1 MSDPEATK
9 LADVNLKESE
19 IVNSGYNATVQK
31 NCNYNRGV
39 FIAVIGYIKTAAQ
52 PFVPWTRMNQSTG
65 ADGRVPLPQGVTSD
79 HTPQS
84 SIPEREPAEI
94 SSITSPNTS
103 SLPVSSIVDRYTRFM
118 LEYTVGYLLYEP
130 HPFIHQG
137 DTPIQRV
144 TRQDIFGDLC
154 KQQLSTRQRA
164 QRLRDGGEASFSSK
178 IPGRTPFKLK
188 RTTMS
193 TVNKLDEV
201 VLHSNFNSS
210 PIPRHTSYLINT
222 ALDFI
227 ANYDKLKSKLNADA
241 KVALILDGVWFV
253 LLRYATLK
261 NIARSYTSTVDKSSC
276 ISFEKISD
284 SINVLN
290 ESSCPLQVS
299 ALQRPLTTDHAPV
312 PATISLTLPRELMER
327 ILLLLDIEHILTCR
341 LVNREFNESIQ
352 SSMLL
357 QYFLACTA
365 AGVIDNPRSSLSYA
379 ERLEALGKREDAWR
393 NLNPVFEMTIEVNH
407 PPSSIST
414 YGLTGGAYFLKDS
427 NQGDLH
433 YCHLPSSPQ
442 ESPRWIRIP
451 GHGPGEGRPGN
462 FVSFA
467 IAVYEHD
474 LIINVISS
482 DIGNEAGMQRHSLD
496 LVLLNFSTG
505 EYHPLARQHRIHIQR
520 SSSARPW
527 VVPRIVGDNLALVV
541 HSQNGTY
548 PDTLFI
554 FDWKTGHKRLQH
566 ETTEDA
572 YSDLVFVS
580 PELLLVPN
588 IMLSHFEIW
597 HLPPSYPNSE
607 PPSQILSL
615 QIPAVSP
622 EYSIFNL
629 GCHGE
634 SNPFLHSIPYFPP
647 RPFFTSPENSIVTI
661 NLIISSISPSV
672 RRRRAS
678 YTLIMHRRALLDTI
692 QKWTS
697 PPLLGQIVLP
707 TLLMNEV
714 TVHKISDP
722 DDGSVRLDAQSKL
735 VSTMPYLSFPQVQ
748 WADWGP
754 PISRWFQVDETQ
766 ARWIM
771 NSTGQRYAFSVPNDR
786 NKLTV
791 SVADFN
797 PYNVRKNAEMMA
809 RLRRESKDDGSNG
822 NNDGEGKE
830 KGDEEEELE
839 MLDHGGMFSEEVCMG
854 LKCVV
859 YPAPGDYDFDG
870 VLMDEERLLGLK
882 CNHRGRVES
891 VKVLY
896 FG

>member
-1 MSDPEATK
+1 
-9 LADVNLKESE
+9 
-19 IVNSGYNATVQK
+19 
-31 NCNYNRGV
+31 
-39 FIAVIGYIKTAAQ
+39 
-52 PFVPWTRMNQSTG
+52 
-65 ADGRVPLPQGVTSD
+65 
-79 HTPQS
+79 
-84 SIPEREPAEI
+84 
-94 SSITSPNTS
+94 
-103 SLPVSSIVDRYTRFM
+103 
-118 LEYTVGYLLYEP
+118 
-130 HPFIHQG
+130 
-137 DTPIQRV
+137 
-144 TRQDIFGDLC
+144 
-154 KQQLSTRQRA
+154 
-164 QRLRDGGEASFSSK
+164 
-178 IPGRTPFKLK
+178 
-188 RTTMS
+188 MS

-284 SINVLN
+284 SINILN

-299 ALQRPLTTDHAPV
+299 ALQRPLTTHYEDYTPV

-327 ILLLLDIEHILTCR
+327 VLLLLDIEHILTCR
-341 LVNREFNESIQ
+341 LVNREFNKSIQ

-357 QYFLACTA
+357 QYFLACRA

-433 YCHLPSSPQ
+433 YCRLPSSSQ
-442 ESPRWIRIP
+442 DSPRWIRIP

-482 DIGNEAGMQRHSLD
+482 DIGNETGMQRHSLD
-496 LVLLNFSTG
+496 LVLLKFSTG

-527 VVPRIVGDNLALVV
+527 VIPRIVGDNLALVV
-541 HSQNGTY
+541 HSQNGTC
-548 PDTLFI
+548 PDKLFI

-607 PPSQILSL
+607 LPSQILSL

-647 RPFFTSPENSIVTI
+647 RPFFTSPENSIITI

-678 YTLIMHRRALLDTI
+678 YTLIMHRRALLDAI

-697 PPLLGQIVLP
+697 PPLLEQIVLP

-735 VSTMPYLSFPQVQ
+735 VSTMPHLRSSTRTRGSPTFSSQTSSTSPTSHMSVDSGFSSGSSTTLSMPQYSFPQVQ

-786 NKLTV
+786 NKLMV

-809 RLRRESKDDGSNG
+809 RLGRESKDDGSNG
-822 NNDGEGKE
+822 NNDDEGKE